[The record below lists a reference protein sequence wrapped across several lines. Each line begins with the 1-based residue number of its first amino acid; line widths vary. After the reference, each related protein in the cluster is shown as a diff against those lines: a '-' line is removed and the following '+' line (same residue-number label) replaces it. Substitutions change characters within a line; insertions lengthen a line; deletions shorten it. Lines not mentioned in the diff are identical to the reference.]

1 MKVQDVIDELAT
13 GAVTRIMFH
22 GIPAIA
28 LKGPQGASAIVSLQ
42 GAQVLSWIPAGGQEW
57 LYLSESSD
65 FSGKTAIRGGV
76 PVCFPQF
83 SSQGALP
90 KHGLVRCVPWQLLC
104 QHADDTSASVTL
116 GLGDSA
122 GTRELWP
129 HSFSIKLTTRLSVH
143 ELMISFEVENTGK
156 QAFSFT
162 AALHTYL
169 RIGDI
174 GAVQIEGLGGVAFRD
189 AANDNREMTQA
200 EPVLRIDG
208 EVDRVYHVAPKL
220 LKVCEPKRG
229 LVIQSQGFKE
239 TVVWNPGAGK
249 CAALNDMPE
258 DGYRQMVC
266 VEAACA
272 DASVELMPGQR
283 WVGSQEFSQPR

>member
-1 MKVQDVIDELAT
+1 MNSVPS
-13 GAVTRIMFH
+13 AVTPFQFH

-42 GAQVLSWIPAGGQEW
+42 GAQVLSWIPAGGQER
-57 LYLSESSD
+57 LYLSERSD

-83 SSQGALP
+83 SSQGTLP
-90 KHGLVRCVPWQLLC
+90 KHGLVRCVPWQLLE
-104 QHADDTSASVTL
+104 QHADDVAASVTL
-116 GLGDSA
+116 GLTDSA
-122 GTRELWP
+122 DTRELWP
-129 HSFSIKLTTRLSVH
+129 HAFSIKLDVRLSAH
-143 ELMISFEVENTGK
+143 ELNIGFEVENTGK
-156 QAFSFT
+156 QAFSFA

-169 RIGDI
+169 RVGDI
-174 GAVQIEGLGGVAFRD
+174 DVVQIEGLGGVAYRD
-189 AANDNREMTQA
+189 AANGNREVNQA
-200 EPVLRIDG
+200 EAMLKIDG

-220 LKVCEPKRG
+220 LKVCEPKRE

-249 CAALNDMPE
+249 CAGLNDMPE
-258 DGYRQMVC
+258 DGYRHMVC
-266 VEAACA
+266 VEAACS
-272 DASVELMPGQR
+272 DAKVELMPGQR